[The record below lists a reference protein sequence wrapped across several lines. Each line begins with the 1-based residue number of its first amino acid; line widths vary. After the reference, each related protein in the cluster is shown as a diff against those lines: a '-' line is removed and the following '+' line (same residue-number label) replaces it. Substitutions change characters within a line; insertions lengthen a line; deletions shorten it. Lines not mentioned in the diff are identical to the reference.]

1 MPFAATAR
9 PDPSPSPPILSSF
22 CFDPVMPPIVLHF
35 TDCDAWLPAVFAA
48 HLSADEQ
55 ARADRFRHTLDR
67 DRFVVRRGLLRRL
80 LGERLGIEAARVPLE
95 PGRAGKPMLA
105 AADLH
110 RAGVATANGPPGFNL
125 ARSGG
130 LALYA
135 FLPLANARALAGPA
149 APDGPTLGVDLER
162 IDTARRTLA
171 DLRRIADHFAPE
183 ESHFLAGLPDDE
195 AAAVFYR
202 LWTCKEACLKCLG
215 TGIGGGGPTLADV
228 VIDLNPDGT
237 VNGTARTASGRSWR
251 VACFMPCPGH
261 CAAVA
266 VPAEEGRP
274 EANLPLD
281 VDLMSIEPAAAERA
295 VSRVAAPP
303 PERAPEAP

>member
-1 MPFAATAR
+1 M
-9 PDPSPSPPILSSF
+9 PPIL
-22 CFDPVMPPIVLHF
+22 LHLA
-35 TDCDAWLPAVFAA
+35 DCDAWLPAVFAA

-55 ARADRFRHTLDR
+55 ARADRFRHAIDR

-80 LGERLGIEAARVPLE
+80 LAERLGIEAARVPLA
-95 PGRAGKPMLA
+95 PGPAGKPMLA
-105 AADLH
+105 AAESR
-110 RAGVATANGPPGFNL
+110 RAGGSTADGAPGFNL

-135 FLPLANARALAGPA
+135 FLPLANARACAGPA
-149 APDGPTLGVDLER
+149 APDGPLLGVDLER

-171 DLRRIADHFAPE
+171 DLRRIAEHFAPE
-183 ESHFLAGLPDDE
+183 ESRFLQGLPDDE

-228 VIDLNPDGT
+228 VIDLNPDGS
-237 VNGTARTASGRSWR
+237 VNGTARTADGRSWR

-281 VDLMSIEPAAAERA
+281 VDLQPIEPEAAERA
-295 VSRVAAPP
+295 VSRGAAPP

>member
-1 MPFAATAR
+1 
-9 PDPSPSPPILSSF
+9 
-22 CFDPVMPPIVLHF
+22 MPPISLHLA
-35 TDCDAWLPAVFAA
+35 DCDAWLPAVFAA

-55 ARADRFRHTLDR
+55 ARADRFRHAIDR

-80 LGERLGIEAARVPLE
+80 LGERLGIEAARVPLA
-95 PGRAGKPMLA
+95 PGPAGKPMLA

-135 FLPLANARALAGPA
+135 FLPLANARAVTGPA

-183 ESHFLAGLPDDE
+183 ESRFLQGLPDDE

-202 LWTCKEACLKCLG
+202 LWTGKEACLKCLG

-237 VNGTARTASGRSWR
+237 VCGRARTASGRSWR

-281 VDLMSIEPAAAERA
+281 VDLQPIEPEAAERA
-295 VSRVAAPP
+295 VSRGAAPP